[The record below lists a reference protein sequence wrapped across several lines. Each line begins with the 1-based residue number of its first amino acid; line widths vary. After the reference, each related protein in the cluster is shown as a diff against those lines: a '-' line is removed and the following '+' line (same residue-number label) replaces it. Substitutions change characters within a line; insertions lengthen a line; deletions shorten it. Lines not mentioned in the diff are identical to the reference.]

1 MGIKFHEKFK
11 GGGGGGGGGGGAT
24 FSGCHRVIVTGLVAQ
39 ERKFVAN
46 SRLKNAEKINFS

>member
-24 FSGCHRVIVTGLVAQ
+24 FSGCHRVIVTDLVAQ
-39 ERKFVAN
+39 PRKFVAN
-46 SRLKNAEKINFS
+46 SRLKNAERINFS